1 MLAKALLGQSIL
13 EGASMTE
20 AIGSSTAAEA
30 ARALAATQQASQ
42 RSAAAAAQSAAT
54 GRSGNDGDSITL
66 SKQAQA
72 ILRLQDGTELLPIP
86 LDKLKLI
93 TPEGQRSEAEAAIR
107 QMMVDLGIE
116 GDLQFSIKMRAD
128 GSRGGGSIVVEN
140 SNPRAA
146 EIEAAIN
153 GDPALQKTLR
163 NMHMSSKIAYEMPAM
178 REMFEASRAAG
189 DKPVSPDLFSTARS
203 ARERTEA
210 ASYAFTLTGG
220 ILTTAFV
227 DPSGAHFGGVAPEA
241 GPA

>member
-1 MLAKALLGQSIL
+1 
-13 EGASMTE
+13 MTN
-20 AIGSSTAAEA
+20 AIGNSTAEV
-30 ARALAATQQASQ
+30 ARTLAATQTSQ
-42 RSAAAAAQSAAT
+42 RSAVTAHPGETSKTA
-54 GRSGNDGDSITL
+54 GDGDSITL

-72 ILRLQDGTELLPIP
+72 ILRLQDGTELLPVP

-178 REMFEASRAAG
+178 REMFEAIRAAG
-189 DKPVSPDLFSTARS
+189 DKPASPDLFSTARS

-210 ASYAFTLTGG
+210 ASYAFTMTGG
-220 ILTTAFV
+220 ILTSAFV
-227 DPSGAHFGGVAPEA
+227 DPSGGCFGGVAPEA
-241 GPA
+241 EPT